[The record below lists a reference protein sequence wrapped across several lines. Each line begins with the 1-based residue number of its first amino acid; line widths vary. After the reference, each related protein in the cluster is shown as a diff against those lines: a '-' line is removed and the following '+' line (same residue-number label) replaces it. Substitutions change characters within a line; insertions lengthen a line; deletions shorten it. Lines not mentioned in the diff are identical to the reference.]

1 MAIQGIGGAGA
12 SASFMQSNL
21 QAERLGG
28 QATAVRM
35 RESNPH
41 LSSSGTETNLGKS
54 QFQETNDE
62 AIEVSVEKIAEIM
75 EKDDEYTKFS
85 GVGTQNPYA
94 ASGFQDLNN
103 TSADKQQQIA
113 VAARAYSYFNE

>member
-1 MAIQGIGGAGA
+1 MAVQGIGGGTPV
-12 SASFMQSNL
+12 SFMQSNL

-41 LSSSGTETNLGKS
+41 LPISGTETNLGTS
-54 QFQETNDE
+54 EFQQNNDE
-62 AIEVSVEKIAEIM
+62 MIEVSVEKIAEIM
-75 EKDDEYTKFS
+75 EKDDEYTKFEN
-85 GVGTQNPYA
+85 VGTQNPYA

>member
-1 MAIQGIGGAGA
+1 MAIQGIGGVN
-12 SASFMQSNL
+12 STASFMQSNL

-35 RESNPH
+35 HESNPH
-41 LSSSGTETNLGKS
+41 LSSSGTETNLGTSEFSKTNE
-54 QFQETNDE
+54 ET
-62 AIEVSVEKIAEIM
+62 IEVSVDRISEIM
-75 EKDDEYTKFS
+75 EKDDEYTEFADA
-85 GVGTQNPYA
+85 GTGNPFA